1 MDETKEPVN
10 DRNELTN
17 LHYTSRQYIDHH
29 TEDKKNNAICTGYIY
44 CQFDCLLCNI
54 GNQYDDV
61 PFKLLV
67 NKLSPFIIQE
77 DLKY

>member
-29 TEDKKNNAICTGYIY
+29 TEDKKTQCYLYCIY
-44 CQFDCLLCNI
+44 LLPI
-54 GNQYDDV
+54 
-61 PFKLLV
+61 
-67 NKLSPFIIQE
+67 
-77 DLKY
+77 

>member
-44 CQFDCLLCNI
+44 CQFDCLRVNPI
-54 GNQYDDV
+54 GGVMVSMFTSSAGRSWVYHH
-61 PFKLLV
+61 FYE
-67 NKLSPFIIQE
+67 S
-77 DLKY
+77 